1 MRINMQ
7 DDTLTP
13 LITRFT
19 NLIDALIKD
28 FKDFNLDEETVIM
41 LANKTRNFI
50 NFTELALLNV
60 IFNILEKMGEYK
72 FINDDQIKDITKM
85 VETIFEKMNQSLDTI
100 LEHEDEEEEHV
111 HDHDHNHEHHFHID
125 IDAVQKDIDK
135 IVEYLVFLRRLIV
148 DVGQMAIALLKYQKK
163 EISEDEFKNEYNL
176 FKENMNSYK
185 EEFENNLI

>member
-1 MRINMQ
+1 MQ

-135 IVEYLVFLRRLIV
+135 IVEYLVFLRKLIV